1 MIPKPT
7 PRPKVRKPLRSKP
20 TGISPTLR
28 EAVFARD
35 GYTCQHCKVP
45 GGRLDPHHI
54 LPRGRGGKDTLANL
68 VSLHRLCHD
77 QVHRPSDRIEESG
90 DCCDD

>member
-7 PRPKVRKPLRSKP
+7 PRPKVRKPLRSRPKGVNP
-20 TGISPTLR
+20 QLR
-28 EAVFARD
+28 DQVFARD

-68 VSLHRLCHD
+68 VSLHRLCHHY
-77 QVHRPSDRIEESG
+77 VHEHPTESKREG
-90 DCCDD
+90 TLR

>member
-20 TGISPTLR
+20 TGISPALR

-35 GYTCQHCKVP
+35 DWTCQHCKVP

-68 VSLHRLCHD
+68 VSLHRLCHSY
-77 QVHRPSDRIEESG
+77 VHEHPTESKREG
-90 DCCDD
+90 TLR